1 MLLFRKKEFQ
11 KYMYDGTNL
20 TANDTAVYCYLGEC
34 EFEGNLFSSIT
45 DINEYRFLLLKQG
58 KMDRPVLQCF

>member
-1 MLLFRKKEFQ
+1 
-11 KYMYDGTNL
+11 MYDGTNL